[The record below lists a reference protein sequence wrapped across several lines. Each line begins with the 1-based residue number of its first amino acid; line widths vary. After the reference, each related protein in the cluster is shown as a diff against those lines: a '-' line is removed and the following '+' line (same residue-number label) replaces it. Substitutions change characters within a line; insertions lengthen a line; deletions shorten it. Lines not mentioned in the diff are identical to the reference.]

1 MKTLSGPSGEFKKV
15 ESRPELTD
23 TRPDKKA
30 LADNFG
36 GVVDE
41 DIENAAQEEQADV
54 MSKMPAFVVDAV
66 NFVKEYKK
74 LTITTAIF
82 AVVTCTVLGIC
93 NFVASD
99 IFKPVSD
106 GIDKSYLDLQNEMEN
121 FKRTDKHYTGID
133 DKIVTDKNIE
143 NIKWIGDKID
153 TGRWQADES
162 FFWDWIYPSFSY
174 TNADEYNKMRQEYQ
188 IDKGL
193 GDCLFTV
200 KFLAPF
206 DPKTDMSGDKNADG
220 KLSAIEIQ
228 AANERCKCFTDKS
241 KFLSYPIGVTEY
253 GDYHYYAMVPMSSQK
268 NPNKYTMIAFTYTVR
283 HIVNTST
290 NSETLAIADFNYWA
304 PDPRDKYFVMAG

>member
-1 MKTLSGPSGEFKKV
+1 MKTLSGPGGEFKKV

-41 DIENAAQEEQADV
+41 DIENAVQEEQADV

-143 NIKWIGDKID
+143 NLLYSRVVGKKIRLSGGRTKGPPKRTSEND
-153 TGRWQADES
+153 TALQKYITDVS
-162 FFWDWIYPSFSY
+162 NFWEYYY
-174 TNADEYNKMRQEYQ
+174 TLRQYTLYDFIEGEDLD
-188 IDKGL
+188 ID
-193 GDCLFTV
+193 V
-200 KFLAPF
+200 
-206 DPKTDMSGDKNADG
+206 
-220 KLSAIEIQ
+220 
-228 AANERCKCFTDKS
+228 NE
-241 KFLSYPIGVTEY
+241 
-253 GDYHYYAMVPMSSQK
+253 
-268 NPNKYTMIAFTYTVR
+268 MIAR
-283 HIVNTST
+283 
-290 NSETLAIADFNYWA
+290 
-304 PDPRDKYFVMAG
+304 